1 MTELLLFPSPVI
13 LSYNACGYSLDSN
26 LNMSLADELMNDLD
40 GLSDDGGPSDS
51 EQPTA
56 GPSSATGGEATAS
69 TSKVDAED
77 DADMKALQEEDE
89 DNLEGGQSA
98 VGYVPAG
105 GTRPAEE
112 LDRDEVEHMNLKT
125 IENVESV
132 VKLHKSK
139 RLQEALTV
147 SSVIPRRRSWSLTS
161 TPFLRKSNSTLTPT
175 SLLTTPLKVAQ

>member
-1 MTELLLFPSPVI
+1 
-13 LSYNACGYSLDSN
+13 
-26 LNMSLADELMNDLD
+26 MSLADELMNDLD

-56 GPSSATGGEATAS
+56 GPSSAIDGEATSA
-69 TSKVDAED
+69 SKVDDEG
-77 DADMKALQEEDE
+77 DADMKAVQEEEE

-147 SSVIPRRRSWSLTS
+147 SFSNVQESGLQPDPTF
-161 TPFLRKSNSTLTPT
+161 FLRKSNSTLTPT
-175 SLLTTPLKVAQ
+175 SLLIIPSKVDQ

>member
-1 MTELLLFPSPVI
+1 
-13 LSYNACGYSLDSN
+13 
-26 LNMSLADELMNDLD
+26 MSLADELMNDLD

-56 GPSSATGGEATAS
+56 GPSSASNGDMGPPALPGSGENEA
-69 TSKVDAED
+69 DE
-77 DADMKALQEEDE
+77 DMKPAAEEE
-89 DNLEGGQSA
+89 EKLENGESA
-98 VGYVPAG
+98 AGYVPAG

-139 RLQEALTV
+139 RLHEALTV
-147 SSVIPRRRSWSLTS
+147 SLSAYNEYRRVLANLWIIL
-161 TPFLRKSNSTLTPT
+161 LRKLNSTRTRT
-175 SLLTTPLKVAQ
+175 SRSTTPLRAAR

>member
-1 MTELLLFPSPVI
+1 
-13 LSYNACGYSLDSN
+13 
-26 LNMSLADELMNDLD
+26 MSLADELMNDLD

-56 GPSSATGGEATAS
+56 GPSSATGGEAIAS
-69 TSKVDAED
+69 TSKIDDEED
-77 DADMKALQEEDE
+77 TDMKAGQEEEE

-147 SSVIPRRRSWSLTS
+147 SSLIFKRRSWNLILTS
-161 TPFLRKSNSTLTPT
+161 PLRKSNSTHTPT
-175 SLLTTPLKVAQ
+175 SLSTTPLKVAQ